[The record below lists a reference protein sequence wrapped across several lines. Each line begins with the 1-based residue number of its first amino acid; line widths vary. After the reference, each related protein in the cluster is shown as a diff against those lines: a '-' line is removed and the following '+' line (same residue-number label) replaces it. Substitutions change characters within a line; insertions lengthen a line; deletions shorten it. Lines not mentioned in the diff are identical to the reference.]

1 MNGVISVGQAK
12 AAAVLGTLGSPTMN
26 RGGPF
31 SEFNTLCKVPPP
43 TLREHDRLEKAGIEK
58 ARMTC
63 KDL

>member
-43 TLREHDRLEKAGIEK
+43 TLREHDRLEKAG
-58 ARMTC
+58 
-63 KDL
+63 D